1 MSDRLLP
8 NVGGTAKRKRE
19 PGRIPE
25 LLLLWVESGG
35 EAVAVE
41 MPDTAGVDGL
51 LTEARGRLSDA
62 SREVSS
68 PDALLLKTCCDLAVV
83 SEVEILAD
91 SSLPSLLLL
100 EKRGVHLF
108 LKDDDNQ
115 DPVLLLSESGL

>member
-1 MSDRLLP
+1 MSDSLLP

-25 LLLLWVESGG
+25 LLPLRAESGG

-41 MPDTAGVDGL
+41 ITDTAGVGGL
-51 LTEARGRLSDA
+51 LTEARGGLSDA

-68 PDALLLKTCCDLAVV
+68 PDSLLLKTCCDLAAV

-108 LKDDDNQ
+108 LKEDDSQ
-115 DPVLLLSESGL
+115 DPVLLLSVSGL